1 MDNPSGGRDGRYASL
16 SYSMGMIGS
25 DAGTEIYGRPSTS
38 QLAAAAAAAAAA
50 SQLGRGGGG
59 ATMMSN
65 VGAATPG
72 VGPVQRGIK
81 RSTSDVCYGDDGNN
95 PRQQSLSQGMP
106 GDCVPDNLD
115 ESFTNLGQPKK
126 SPPSNGKKTKGRVK
140 IKMEYIDNK
149 LRRYT
154 TFSKR
159 KTGIMKKVC
168 MVCIT
173 SANDLT
179 HTARGYR
186 LLPLRPLSTSAIS
199 PRSWN
204 VGRVG
209 VAYVPLSLSRVLQVS

>member
-1 MDNPSGGRDGRYASL
+1 VGKGLNVRADAAMDNPSGGRDGRYTSL
-16 SYSMGMIGS
+16 GYSMGMIGS

-50 SQLGRGGGG
+50 SQIGRGG
-59 ATMMSN
+59 ATMMSAA
-65 VGAATPG
+65 GAATPG

-81 RSTSDVCYGDDGNN
+81 RSISDVCYGDDGNN
-95 PRQQSLSQGMP
+95 SRQQSLSQGMPAGGMP

-115 ESFTNLGQPKK
+115 ESFTSLGQPKK

-168 MVCIT
+168 I
-173 SANDLT
+173 A
-179 HTARGYR
+179 Y
-186 LLPLRPLSTSAIS
+186 I
-199 PRSWN
+199 PRK
-204 VGRVG
+204 
-209 VAYVPLSLSRVLQVS
+209 PDH